1 MPQKVVLYILI
12 KQYDMKVKLNIYL
25 RDPKNQSPEEKEIIQ
40 IIGKKVQVC
49 VSDNHDLPED
59 KQLYATLFLN
69 RPSIPDDFE
78 DLNNNIYFQ
87 DTTGQSINGW
97 LALILTV
104 KASLRHV
111 ELPPSIKNVGVV
123 LSLKKVE
130 ENDIFAINSEKDT
143 SSVSFKAIEPLF
155 SLDEV
160 IMNDSER
167 EALIRALTIIT
178 KRDLIFDYWGFNK
191 IDKSTKSVICFHGV
205 AGTGKTRCAHAVAKY
220 LGKKLLIGSYSQ
232 IQSKFVGEG
241 EKNLVAYFKA
251 AEEQD
256 AVLFIDEADTFL
268 SRRLPSSNENSK
280 HYNSMSNELYQL
292 IENFNGCIVFASN
305 HITDFDPAVISRI
318 IEPIEFKLPD
328 KNTRIKLLKLH
339 IPDNAPIKLS
349 DEQFDEIANLT
360 EGLSG
365 RDIRKA
371 MLLFLSDVAYN
382 NANVD
387 KSNYNKIAASFEELR
402 EIFGK
407 VKKAKTDLDNSVKG
421 FNLGTKIVEVE
432 KRNTR
437 YLQVAALMLWADG
450 YIDDREKT
458 LFKEISSKFAANVD
472 INDKN
477 SLPSIEEICN
487 RPLSKVEK
495 IQLLDVACRMAAIDG
510 KYHDEEKKLIFKM
523 ASILGLDEV
532 TISKLDGYVQKL
544 VNEFHEWED
553 ITSAFKSQEFF
564 ILDSLKKE
572 YSEGAAWYK
581 LGVAYQK
588 GSMVDGISVPQNL
601 TRAEQCFEK
610 ARAIGYIEKK

>member
-1 MPQKVVLYILI
+1 
-12 KQYDMKVKLNIYL
+12 MKVKINIFL
-25 RDPKNQSPEEKEIIQ
+25 HNPKSQTNDEKEIIKNV
-40 IIGKKVQVC
+40 GKKIQVC
-49 VSDNHDLPED
+49 VSDNHDLPEE
-59 KQLYATLFLN
+59 KELFATLFLN
-69 RPSIPDDFE
+69 RPSIPDEFV
-78 DLNNNIYFQ
+78 DLNNNIYFRDLTNQ
-87 DTTGQSINGW
+87 NVNGW
-97 LALILTV
+97 LALVLTV
-104 KASLRHV
+104 KSSLKRI
-111 ELPPSIKNVGVV
+111 ELPKSIKNVAVV
-123 LSLKKVE
+123 LSLEKVE
-130 ENDIFAINSEKDT
+130 ENDIFAINSSNENST
-143 SSVSFKAIEPLF
+143 ISFKAIEPQF

-160 IMNDSER
+160 IMNDAEKES
-167 EALIRALTIIT
+167 LIRALTIIT
-178 KRDLIFDYWGFNK
+178 KRDLIFDYWGFSK
-191 IDKSTKSVICFHGV
+191 IDKSTKSVICFHGA

-328 KNTRIKLLKLH
+328 KNTRIKLIKIHL
-339 IPDNAPIKLS
+339 PANAPIKLT
-349 DEQFDEIANLT
+349 DEQLDEIATLT

-382 NANVD
+382 NSNVE
-387 KSNYNKIAASFEELR
+387 KTEYNKISASFNELR
-402 EIFGK
+402 EIFCK

-421 FNLGTKIVEVE
+421 FNLGAKIVEVE

-437 YLQVAALMLWADG
+437 YLQVAAHMLWADG
-450 YIDDREKT
+450 NIDDKEKK

-472 INDKN
+472 INDRN
-477 SLPSIEEICN
+477 SLPTLEEICN
-487 RPLSKVEK
+487 RPLSKIEK

-510 KYHDEEKKLIFKM
+510 TYHDAEKAIIFEM
-523 ASILGLDEV
+523 STLLGLDVE
-532 TISKLDGYVQKL
+532 TISKIDKYILSL
-544 VNEFHEWED
+544 VDEFHEWEK
-553 ITSAFKSQEFF
+553 ITSSFHSQEYA
-564 ILDSLKKE
+564 IIESLKKE
-572 YSEGAAWYK
+572 YSEGAAWQK
-581 LGVAYQK
+581 LGIAYQN
-588 GSMVDGISVPQNL
+588 GESISDYSVPKNPQ
-601 TRAEQCFEK
+601 RAEQCFEK
-610 ARAIGYIEKK
+610 ARALGYISQNSNLK